1 MSATD
6 QLGATMAMEMA
17 EQPMAL
23 RRLLGRRSEI
33 EEGLRSDV
41 PSVPVGIV
49 LLARG
54 TSDNAGVFG
63 RYILE
68 MALGVSASM
77 AAPSLWTRYRQH
89 ANLGGH
95 LLVALSQSGRTPEI
109 EDVLRSARADGAN
122 VIAITNEAG
131 SPLAE
136 ASGSVVTLDVG
147 IELAV
152 PATKTFTGQLAG
164 LAIVAGALAR
174 HDVPGL
180 AEMDAIPALQE
191 QVLEDIETAHSRAE
205 RLAEAR
211 AAVVIGS
218 GYLYAVALEAALKLQ
233 ETTGMPVLAFSASD
247 FMHGPLAV
255 AGPEVPVVCFAADG
269 PVLKDVAV
277 AAEAAAA
284 RGAPVIWTSDSA
296 GPDVAWDRLP
306 VAPGAPEPLAGLVH
320 AVRAQ
325 QLALETSRILGRNAD
340 APQGLQKVTLTR

>member
-1 MSATD
+1 MNAPD
-6 QLGATMAMEMA
+6 RLGLTMAREMA
-17 EQPMAL
+17 EQPIAL

-33 EEGLRSDV
+33 EEGLRSDF
-41 PSVPVGIV
+41 PDVPVGIV

-68 MALGVSASM
+68 IALGVSAGL

-89 ANLGGH
+89 ANLDRH

-109 EDVLRSARADGAN
+109 EDVLRLARADGAN
-122 VIAITNEAG
+122 VIAVTNEAG
-131 SPLAE
+131 SPLAD
-136 ASGSVVTLDVG
+136 ASRSVVTLGVG

-152 PATKTFTGQLAG
+152 PATKTFTGQLAA
-164 LAIVAGALAR
+164 LAMVAGALGR
-174 HDVPGL
+174 RNVPGL

-191 QVLEDIETAHSRAE
+191 QVLEDTETAHSWAE
-205 RLAEAR
+205 RIAEVR
-211 AAVVIGS
+211 AVVAIGS

-233 ETTGMPVLAFSASD
+233 ETTGLPVLAYSASD

-255 AGPEVPVVCFAADG
+255 AGPEVPVICFAADG
-269 PVLKDVAV
+269 PVRTDVAV

-284 RGAPVIWTSDSA
+284 RGAPVVWISDRP
-296 GPDVAWDRLP
+296 GPDAAWDRLSVP
-306 VAPGAPEPLAGLVH
+306 PGVPEPLAGLVH

-340 APQGLQKVTLTR
+340 TPQGLQKVTLTK